1 MRKYLTSL
9 LILASSLL
17 LSDEIF
23 ADEQVRRVQEEL
35 RKRHLFYAD
44 ANGEKSAALSLA
56 LKRYQEKKGFS
67 ATGGIDAVTLASLG
81 IRIAPPFAASTPVV
95 VGKRG
100 QVNGANGERL
110 PNDPPLLWPSEER
123 VSKFDPAVIDRDYID
138 LALAHFDREGL
149 QRRSASGK
157 RIRLTSLEYE
167 RSPPFEAAFD
177 PKSEGIQHA
186 SANPVW
192 DNLVLQPAAEVSGE
206 FAIDVGHANQVA
218 ARPDRQSPRRT
229 RRVRPRKETNP
240 FVLTYQSVDRA
251 IRSLLGDTQTKKKRS
266 TSKRL

>member
-17 LSDEIF
+17 LPDEIF

-67 ATGGIDAVTLASLG
+67 ATGAIDAVTLASLG
-81 IRIAPPFAASTPVV
+81 LPIATPFAATTPVV

-110 PNDPPLLWPSEER
+110 PNDPPVLWRSEER

-138 LALAHFDREGL
+138 LALAAFDREEP
-149 QRRSASGK
+149 QRRRTSAR
-157 RIRLTSLEYE
+157 RIRLTGPQFE
-167 RSPPFEAAFD
+167 RGTASEAAFD
-177 PKSEGIQHA
+177 STSEGIRHVT
-186 SANPVW
+186 ANPVW
-192 DNLVLQPAAEVSGE
+192 GTLGLQPAAELSGE
-206 FAIDVGHANQVA
+206 FAIDGGRAGQVA
-218 ARPDRQSPRRT
+218 VRPDRQSPRRT
-229 RRVRPRKETNP
+229 RRVRVRKETNP
-240 FVLTYQSVDRA
+240 LVLTFQSVDRA
-251 IRSLLGDTQTKKKRS
+251 IRSLFGDTQTKKKRS
-266 TSKRL
+266 ISKRL